1 MRRTVVFVCLV
12 ATVAFAQSPKALFE
26 EGTALYDAGQFE
38 QAALKFEASYELRP
52 VPVTKFNAAK
62 SWELAGKTLN
72 AVAAWQAYLPMSP
85 SEGQRL
91 EARAALKGLGDKLA
105 KMGLQA
111 LTVTSLPLKATVTI
125 DGVPRG
131 LAPVTVELPA
141 SKHVVRVELAG
152 REPIERY
159 LDFTLEQPRLEAF
172 DLLPLGSVP
181 APVPLAIAPA
191 PLPPPSIPRVTD
203 PTFAQR
209 LGNDVVQVHIDTEEP
224 EVRLYRANGN
234 PNGECRTPCDV
245 PIARA
250 TDDFYV
256 GGKGLSMSGSFVLV
270 DHQKNGR
277 ANLIVKPG
285 NALLA
290 VGLGTVLTSL
300 GIGLTI
306 LGGVFTFS
314 SLSGDKLLP
323 TIGLVSGIGLLVGGI
338 VTFTAN
344 QTSVTFAD

>member
-1 MRRTVVFVCLV
+1 MRRTVVVLCLV
-12 ATVAFAQSPKALFE
+12 ASVARGQSPKALFE
-26 EGTALYDAGQFE
+26 EGTALYDAAQFE

-72 AVAAWQAYLPMSP
+72 AIAAWQAYLPMSP
-85 SEGQRL
+85 SEGQRV
-91 EARAALKGLGDKLA
+91 EARAALKGLGEKLA

-111 LTVTSLPLKATVTI
+111 LTITSLPLKASITI

-131 LAPVTVELPA
+131 QAPVTVELPA
-141 SKHVVRVELAG
+141 SKHVVRVELEG

-172 DLLPLGSVP
+172 DLLPLGSQP
-181 APVPLAIAPA
+181 APVPLPFAPTA
-191 PLPPPSIPRVTD
+191 LPPPTIPSVTD

-245 PIARA
+245 PITRA

-256 GGKGLSMSGSFVLV
+256 GGKGLSPSSSFVLV
-270 DHQKNGR
+270 DHQRAGR

-285 NALLA
+285 SALAA

-300 GIGLTI
+300 GIGLTV
-306 LGGVFTFS
+306 LGAVFTFS
-314 SLSGDKLLP
+314 SVSGDKLLP
-323 TIGLVSGIGLLVGGI
+323 VIGLVGGI
-338 VTFTAN
+338 GLIVGGILSITGN
-344 QTSVTFAD
+344 QTTVTFAN